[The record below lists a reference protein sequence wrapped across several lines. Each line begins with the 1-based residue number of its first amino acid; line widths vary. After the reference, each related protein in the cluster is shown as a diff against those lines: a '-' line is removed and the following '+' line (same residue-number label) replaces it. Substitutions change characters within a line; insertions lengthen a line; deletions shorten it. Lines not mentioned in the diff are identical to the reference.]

1 MPYITGLEE
10 LTLREGD
17 RVKYV
22 GERTP
27 SLLGK
32 EGTVTY
38 KHDRGRSAVK
48 FENALSE
55 SNYHPF
61 NENLALSIP
70 DYQPGDIVRITPR
83 DGTLAHAEGVEG
95 VIIHVED
102 FKGDGTNSVV
112 INSGGRGL
120 FEPFVRNITLITAA
134 DTHAKLQLSDVVRI
148 GTEVGVLRGLPSNPN
163 GLYEVEMTNGDTLY
177 ATRETM
183 EKIT

>member
-1 MPYITGLEE
+1 MPYITGLDK

-17 RVKYV
+17 HVKYV
-22 GERTP
+22 GEQTP
-27 SLLGK
+27 TLLGK
-32 EGTVTY
+32 KGTVMD
-38 KHDRGRSAVK
+38 KDSRGRSAVK
-48 FENALSE
+48 FENNKLADVYYPY
-55 SNYHPF
+55 NK
-61 NENLALSIP
+61 NLALSIP

-102 FKGDGTNSVV
+102 FKGDGTHSVV

-134 DTHAKLQLSDVVRI
+134 DTHAELQLSDVVRV
-148 GTEVGVLRGLPSNPN
+148 GTEVGVLRALPSEPD
-163 GLYEVEMTNGDTLY
+163 GLYEIEMTDGDTLY
-177 ATRETM
+177 VTRETM